1 MTSRFRLDRG
11 NDKTRQLVERLAE
24 QVERDRDELERVCI
38 GHDGANH
45 LRGRLSAWREL
56 QGLAAPP
63 REVKI
68 DGKAV

>member
-11 NDKTRQLVERLAE
+11 NDQTRQLVEWLAG
-24 QVERDRDELERVCI
+24 QVERDRDEVERV
-38 GHDGANH
+38 GTDPDSSNH
-45 LRGRLSAWREL
+45 PRGRLSAWREL
-56 QGLAAPP
+56 QGRAAPP